1 MHPGSE
7 FQSIDKIGQIKQYIQ
22 KGISHYREIKEMV
35 GVEAL
40 KNILLYINQLE
51 QPKEK
56 MKEDIKIVK
65 IQGAIPTSFGDFE
78 KPFYDE
84 LDTPNIEFPIYI
96 EKEKKRGRGIEKY
109 LEVIGKCK
117 VGINTN
123 IIYIIGEIQELPSTS
138 IFAIKLIKDETDSP
152 AFQIYAN
159 EDSNIRFYI

>member
-1 MHPGSE
+1 MYSGLE
-7 FQSIDKIGQIKQYIQ
+7 FQSADKIGKIKQYIQ
-22 KGISHYREIKEMV
+22 KGISHYREAKEMV
-35 GVEAL
+35 GIEAL

-51 QPKEK
+51 QPKEE
-56 MKEDIKIVK
+56 MKENIKIVK

-109 LEVIGKCK
+109 LDPIGKCK
-117 VGINTN
+117 VGISAN

-138 IFAIKLIKDETDSP
+138 TFAIKLIKDETDSP
-152 AFQIYAN
+152 AFQIYTN
-159 EDSNIRFYI
+159 EDSNIRFYV